1 MDVLDMLKNLRQ
13 VATLF
18 GAAQISFWAV
28 LVVCLV
34 WLIGKLME
42 CVCDVKIERAKCARD
57 VKVATIQC
65 RGPSASHPDGQQ
77 ESRCDRHKKNRHG

>member
-1 MDVLDMLKNLRQ
+1 
-13 VATLF
+13 
-18 GAAQISFWAV
+18 
-28 LVVCLV
+28 
-34 WLIGKLME
+34 ME